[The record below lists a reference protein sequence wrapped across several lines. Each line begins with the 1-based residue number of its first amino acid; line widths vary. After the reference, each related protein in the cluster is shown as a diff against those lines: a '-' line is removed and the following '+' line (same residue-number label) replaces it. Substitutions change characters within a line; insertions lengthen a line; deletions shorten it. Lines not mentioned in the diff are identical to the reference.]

1 MTQKEFI
8 AKLAAK
14 LQWDESKTS
23 AILSDIVDV
32 LTEQLS
38 DNNVVTV
45 DNFGHFST
53 HKFPEYILVD
63 AETKDRYLMPP
74 EVVVLFEQEMD
85 DTSVSVEPKLYISFE
100 IDDSFKSS
108 INSAFTNFEPTLL
121 NEGVELPGID
131 VISTKQ
137 PEEDVEEIKDEAVP
151 EIEKSEIEE
160 SLVVEEYDNIHESE
174 VEETDISD
182 ESSEDTDD
190 YKDLLAETSEDE
202 VVASLS
208 EYADTET
215 EPDLNLEPMP
225 QDLPEPLLVR
235 QRTTFPEHQ
244 SEQVLQ
250 SGRSPKSRSRSHKSS
265 RVFVPILGGVV
276 IVMATLFFF
285 NGVANR
291 KKTNKRKGHRG

>member
-1 MTQKEFI
+1 
-8 AKLAAK
+8 
-14 LQWDESKTS
+14 
-23 AILSDIVDV
+23 
-32 LTEQLS
+32 
-38 DNNVVTV
+38 
-45 DNFGHFST
+45 

-85 DTSVSVEPKLYISFE
+85 DTSVSVEPKHYISFE

-182 ESSEDTDD
+182 ESSEDTDN